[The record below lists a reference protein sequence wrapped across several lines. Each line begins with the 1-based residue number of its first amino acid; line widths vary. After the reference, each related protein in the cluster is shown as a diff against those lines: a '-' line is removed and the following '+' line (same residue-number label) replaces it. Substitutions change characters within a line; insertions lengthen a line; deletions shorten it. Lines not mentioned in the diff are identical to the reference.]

1 MQSALVYQWTK
12 LVNTSSALIYFAVN
26 DPADLML
33 NVICECDMN
42 ADLMPPVIPD
52 VLKSL
57 L

>member
-1 MQSALVYQWTK
+1 M
-12 LVNTSSALIYFAVN
+12 NTSSALIYFAVN